1 MRTPS
6 APILEMAR
14 SLFAASRSAPNP
26 DAKRALVVNE
36 HLRLSLTR
44 FCGADGF
51 AALQRRA
58 LALASTQMPM
68 LKSSKVGADGRIPPE
83 LAPSD
88 VRPAKHPRGRPVPSK
103 SKGKSHA

>member
-6 APILEMAR
+6 ASILEMAR
-14 SLFAASRSAPNP
+14 SLFAG
-26 DAKRALVVNE
+26 VGQ
-36 HLRLSLTR
+36 LRIRMQSERWWSMNTCAFPHAILR
-44 FCGADGF
+44 RGGF
-51 AALQRRA
+51 AARPRRA
-58 LALASTQMPM
+58 LALASTQMPT

-88 VRPAKHPRGRPVPSK
+88 VQPEKHPRGRPVPSR